1 MLQPE
6 ASTKMSRAQRCYS
19 EQQAD
24 YPGTHW
30 RHTTTV
36 HEATATAVTAAIDV
50 VAVPMNATAI
60 NAAIVTVDSTN
71 TLSIA
76 RCSTAVRPAAAADLH
91 TA

>member
-1 MLQPE
+1 MLQLK
-6 ASTKMSRAQRCYS
+6 ASTKSRVCWQLK
-19 EQQAD
+19 QQAD

-36 HEATATAVTAAIDV
+36 HEATATTTVIAAAIDV

-76 RCSTAVRPAAAADLH
+76 RCSTAERPAVAADLH